1 MVYCVK
7 CGEKMEEMRLQ
18 KYLALCSVA
27 SRRASEQLI
36 LDGRVSINGTVVT
49 ELGTKIKDGDEV
61 LVDGKKVSPDK
72 KKIYIALNKPIG
84 CVATASDER
93 GRRTVM
99 EYVADIPERIY
110 PVGRLDYNT
119 EGLLIMSNDGDFT
132 YALTHPKHEKEK
144 VYEALVSG
152 IVLHKAI
159 EKLEKG
165 VYIDGKKTSP
175 AKAEVIEHKR
185 NTSLVRLAIHEGR
198 NRQVRKMCEA
208 VGHKV
213 LALKRISIAGIE
225 LGNLP
230 LGKWRHLNDNEI
242 KRLKG

>member
-1 MVYCVK
+1 
-7 CGEKMEEMRLQ
+7 MEEMRLQ

-27 SRRASEQLI
+27 SRRASEALI
-36 LDGRVSINGTVVT
+36 LDGRVKVNGKTVT
-49 ELGTKIKDGDEV
+49 QLGTKVIYGDVIE
-61 LVDGKKVSPDK
+61 VDGKEIRPDK
-72 KKIYIALNKPIG
+72 KKIYIALNKPAG
-84 CVATASDER
+84 CVTTASDER
-93 GRRTVM
+93 GRKTVM
-99 EYVADIPERIY
+99 EYVQDINERIY

-152 IVLHKAI
+152 IVLHGAVD
-159 EKLEKG
+159 KLEKG
-165 VYIDGKKTSP
+165 VYIDGKKTAP
-175 AKAEVIEHKR
+175 AKAEVIEHRK
-185 NTSLVRLAIHEGR
+185 NTSLIRIAIHEGR
-198 NRQVRKMCEA
+198 NRQVRKMCES

-213 LALKRISIAGIE
+213 LALKRTSIDGIE

-230 LGKWRHLNDNEI
+230 LGKWRHLNENEI

>member
-1 MVYCVK
+1 
-7 CGEKMEEMRLQ
+7 MEEMRLQ

-27 SRRASEQLI
+27 SRRASEALI
-36 LDGRVSINGTVVT
+36 LDGRVKVNGKTVT
-49 ELGTKIKDGDEV
+49 ELGTKVICGDIVE
-61 LVDGKKVSPDK
+61 VDGKEIRPDK
-72 KKIYIALNKPIG
+72 KKIYIALNKPAG
-84 CVATASDER
+84 CVTTASDER
-93 GRRTVM
+93 GRKTVM
-99 EYVADIPERIY
+99 EYVQDINERIY

-152 IVLHKAI
+152 IVLHGAVD
-159 EKLEKG
+159 KLEKG
-165 VYIDGKKTSP
+165 VYIDGKKTAP
-175 AKAEVIEHKR
+175 AKAEVLEHRK
-185 NTSLVRLAIHEGR
+185 NTSIIRIAIHEGR
-198 NRQVRKMCEA
+198 NRQVRKMCES

-213 LALKRISIAGIE
+213 LALKRTSIDGIE

-230 LGKWRHLNDNEI
+230 LGKWRHLNENEI

>member
-1 MVYCVK
+1 
-7 CGEKMEEMRLQ
+7 MEEMRLQ

-27 SRRASEQLI
+27 SRRASEALI
-36 LDGRVSINGTVVT
+36 LDGRVKVNGKTVT
-49 ELGTKIKDGDEV
+49 QLGTKVIYGDIVE
-61 LVDGKKVSPDK
+61 VDGKEIRPDK
-72 KKIYIALNKPIG
+72 KKIYIALNKPAG
-84 CVATASDER
+84 CVTTASDER
-93 GRRTVM
+93 GRKTVM
-99 EYVADIPERIY
+99 EYVQDINERIY

-152 IVLHKAI
+152 IVLHGAVD
-159 EKLEKG
+159 KLEKG
-165 VYIDGKKTSP
+165 VYIDGKKTAP
-175 AKAEVIEHKR
+175 AKAEVLEHRK
-185 NTSLVRLAIHEGR
+185 NTSLIRIAIHEGR
-198 NRQVRKMCEA
+198 NRQVRKMCES

-213 LALKRISIAGIE
+213 LALKRTSIDGIE

-230 LGKWRHLNDNEI
+230 LGKWRHLNENEI

>member
-1 MVYCVK
+1 
-7 CGEKMEEMRLQ
+7 MEEMRLQ

-27 SRRASEQLI
+27 SRRASEALI
-36 LDGRVSINGTVVT
+36 LDGRVKVNGKTVT
-49 ELGTKIKDGDEV
+49 ELGTKVIYGDIVE
-61 LVDGKKVSPDK
+61 VDGKEIRPDK
-72 KKIYIALNKPIG
+72 KKIYIALNKPAG
-84 CVATASDER
+84 CVTTASDER
-93 GRRTVM
+93 GRKTVM
-99 EYVADIPERIY
+99 EYVQDINERIY

-152 IVLHKAI
+152 IVLHGAVD
-159 EKLEKG
+159 KLEKG
-165 VYIDGKKTSP
+165 VYIDGKKTAP
-175 AKAEVIEHKR
+175 AKAEVLEHRK
-185 NTSLVRLAIHEGR
+185 NTSLIRIAIHEGR
-198 NRQVRKMCEA
+198 NRQVRKMCES

-213 LALKRISIAGIE
+213 LALKRTSIDGIE

-230 LGKWRHLNDNEI
+230 LGKWRHLNENEI

>member
-1 MVYCVK
+1 
-7 CGEKMEEMRLQ
+7 MEEMRLQ

-27 SRRASEQLI
+27 SRRASEALI
-36 LDGRVSINGTVVT
+36 LDGRVKVNGKAVT
-49 ELGTKIKDGDEV
+49 ELGTKVNNGDVVE
-61 LVDGKKVSPDK
+61 VDGKEIRPDK
-72 KKIYIALNKPIG
+72 KKIYIALNKPAG
-84 CVATASDER
+84 CVTTASDER
-93 GRRTVM
+93 GRKTVM
-99 EYVADIPERIY
+99 EYVQDINERIY

-152 IVLHKAI
+152 IVLHGAVD
-159 EKLEKG
+159 KLEKG
-165 VYIDGKKTSP
+165 VYIDGKKTAP
-175 AKAEVIEHKR
+175 AKAEVLEHRK
-185 NTSLVRLAIHEGR
+185 NTSIIRIAIHEGR
-198 NRQVRKMCEA
+198 NRQVRKMCES

-213 LALKRISIAGIE
+213 LALKRTSIDGIE

-230 LGKWRHLNDNEI
+230 LGKWRHLNENEI